1 MGGLIRAIAAGLE
14 AKVRGAERATWVG
27 KAVFQSR
34 KLQMNVVVLVGWEK
48 PEAKSKEVVK

>member
-34 KLQMNVVVLVGWEK
+34 KLQMNVVVLWAGK
-48 PEAKSKEVVK
+48 NQRQSPKR

>member
-48 PEAKSKEVVK
+48 PEAKSKEIVK